1 MERVV
6 KEVAGMKVDSEEVP
20 FIYLS
25 FAANSCHLTPA
36 DSRQEDAVRSIG
48 PEWINWRGVGSLA

>member
-1 MERVV
+1 
-6 KEVAGMKVDSEEVP
+6 MKVDSEEVP

-25 FAANSCHLTPA
+25 FAANSCHLTPP
-36 DSRQEDAVRSIG
+36 DCRQEDAVRSTG